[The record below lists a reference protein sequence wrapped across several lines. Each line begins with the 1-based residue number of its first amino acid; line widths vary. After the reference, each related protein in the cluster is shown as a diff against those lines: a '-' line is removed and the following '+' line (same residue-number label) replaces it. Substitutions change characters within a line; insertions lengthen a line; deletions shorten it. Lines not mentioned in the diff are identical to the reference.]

1 MWPSVIIMSVPNKEA
16 MIDQE
21 CPDEPIGIDAKR
33 ALPFAVRLI
42 LGLIAVTTLTA
53 LASLL
58 VLYAMWTRSFN
69 QYAAENLQWY
79 AQNTASQIAA
89 AYATNGGF
97 NDDTLQPAYAT
108 VEVSPD
114 IVLVVYDAQG
124 KVVFAESKAAPE
136 GDKNAFVEPVYL
148 VAKAEIDVDGKAVGL
163 VKLWVYGANSL
174 INKHDEM
181 LKQDTLFALDISV
194 LAAAIVASVAG
205 YFMAKRL
212 TRPIKD
218 LTATTER
225 IAQGDLAARTNVRG
239 IDEVARLGMA
249 IDEMACAI
257 ERDRVQERR
266 ITTDMAHEIRT
277 PLMAIRATVEAMIDG
292 VFEADEEHLQVVEDE
307 VLRISRLVEQLM
319 RLSRLESRST
329 PFKKEEVDLSSI
341 VSDVAMS
348 FTALAEEAGLSM
360 ICDVA
365 PDVRIVGDPDMT
377 KQAVTNLVSNAI
389 RYTSAGFVHIS
400 LAREGRMARV
410 DVQDSGVG
418 LSEQDQEVVFDRLW
432 RADSARESNNGGLGI
447 GLAMVREIMDCMGG
461 RASVKSRLG
470 EGSTFTLYFPLSDL

>member
-1 MWPSVIIMSVPNKEA
+1 
-16 MIDQE
+16 
-21 CPDEPIGIDAKR
+21 
-33 ALPFAVRLI
+33 
-42 LGLIAVTTLTA
+42 
-53 LASLL
+53 
-58 VLYAMWTRSFN
+58 
-69 QYAAENLQWY
+69 
-79 AQNTASQIAA
+79 
-89 AYATNGGF
+89 
-97 NDDTLQPAYAT
+97 
-108 VEVSPD
+108 
-114 IVLVVYDAQG
+114 
-124 KVVFAESKAAPE
+124 
-136 GDKNAFVEPVYL
+136 
-148 VAKAEIDVDGKAVGL
+148 
-163 VKLWVYGANSL
+163 
-174 INKHDEM
+174 M

-319 RLSRLESRST
+319 RLSRLESHST

-400 LAREGRMARV
+400 LAREGCMTRV

-447 GLAMVREIMDCMGG
+447 GLAMVREIMDRMGG
-461 RASVKSRLG
+461 RVSVKSRLG
-470 EGSTFTLYFPLSDL
+470 EGSTFTLYFPLPDL